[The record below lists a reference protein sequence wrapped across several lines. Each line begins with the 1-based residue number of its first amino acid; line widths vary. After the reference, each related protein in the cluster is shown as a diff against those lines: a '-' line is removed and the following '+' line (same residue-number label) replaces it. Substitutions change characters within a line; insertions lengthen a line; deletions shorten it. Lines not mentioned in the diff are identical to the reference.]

1 MMGERYFE
9 RGGGQSSCC
18 ADSIELFFYEGE
30 GISRYYFY
38 SVFFSSFM
46 VLSRGVASS
55 SRHYVQIIVLLPLTL
70 SPAPDLSL
78 FIFCY

>member
-38 SVFFSSFM
+38 SVFSH
-46 VLSRGVASS
+46 LSW
-55 SRHYVQIIVLLPLTL
+55 
-70 SPAPDLSL
+70 
-78 FIFCY
+78 FCHGGWHLHLDIMCK